1 MKGVNL
7 MKTDG
12 TKKMFLSKSTSYYVH
27 SMIVIMF
34 MFCFK
39 YVPPF
44 NPGISEVGMQSLG
57 IFIGVLWGW
66 TFVSMIW
73 SGLLGMV
80 AIGFTGIVTVKE
92 SLLSGFGADLTMVT
106 LFVFIFA
113 AHMDESGLNS
123 YIAKW
128 FLSGVIQDM
137 GPFLAIAFIAFSMAI
152 LTQFAHNAVLLTI
165 FIPMLCPLV
174 VDFGINP
181 VVLAMTLLYVGNSAF
196 STPGA
201 STNVALVFA
210 NTEWTSRRDVYQ
222 YGMISCVMITIVSIF
237 VVLPICSMIFN

>member
-1 MKGVNL
+1 MILCGYVQTFKGVNL
-7 MKTDG
+7 
-12 TKKMFLSKSTSYYVH
+12 
-27 SMIVIMF
+27 I
-34 MFCFK
+34 K

-73 SGLLGMV
+73 PGLLGMV

-113 AHMDESGLNS
+113 AYMDESGLNF

-128 FLSGVIQDM
+128 FISRKIVIVW
-137 GPFLAIAFIAFSMAI
+137 SI
-152 LTQFAHNAVLLTI
+152 LPVLQLI
-165 FIPMLCPLV
+165 KI
-174 VDFGINP
+174 
-181 VVLAMTLLYVGNSAF
+181 
-196 STPGA
+196 
-201 STNVALVFA
+201 
-210 NTEWTSRRDVYQ
+210 
-222 YGMISCVMITIVSIF
+222 
-237 VVLPICSMIFN
+237 